1 MRGSNSLNRDVLIM
15 NATSSPSL
23 SIAPGTRF
31 GYHAGPFWR
40 RQARTLVEASEPVNI
55 GAGLHLFVAP
65 NGVGKTT
72 LLRSLAGLSPTLGG
86 SLKVDG
92 RVLYLSDEL
101 KMDEEL
107 KPLALFRSLFKG
119 RALHEAERLAE
130 ILKLNLSCPI
140 GKLSRG
146 NRQKVLLIIAETRL
160 HQTGHSVLLMD
171 EPLSGLDAETREVVT
186 ALWAEASTDALRLV
200 ILHELESVRRA
211 DSLFTIRSGRLHHT
225 GSRKGDSWLETY
237 RTLHQ

>member
-1 MRGSNSLNRDVLIM
+1 MK
-15 NATSSPSL
+15 TSPTPRL
-23 SIAPGTRF
+23 SIGAGTRF
-31 GYHAGPFWR
+31 GYQSGPFWR
-40 RQARTLVEASEPVNI
+40 RQDRTLVQTEDAVSV

-65 NGVGKTT
+65 NGAGKTT
-72 LLRSLAGLSPTLGG
+72 LLRSLAGLSPTLAG
-86 SLKVDG
+86 SLQVDG

-107 KPLALFRSLFKG
+107 KPGALFRALFKG
-119 RALHEAERLAE
+119 RALQEAERLAE

-160 HQTGHSVLLMD
+160 HETGHSVLFMD

-186 ALWAEASTDALRLV
+186 ELWADASETALRLV

-211 DSLFTIRSGRLHHT
+211 DSLFTIRSGRLEHT
-225 GSRKGDSWLETY
+225 ANRQGSSWFDTY
-237 RTLHQ
+237 HALHQ

>member
-1 MRGSNSLNRDVLIM
+1 M

-23 SIAPGTRF
+23 KIAPGTRF
-31 GYHAGPFWR
+31 GYQSGPFWR
-40 RQARTLVEASEPVNI
+40 RQDRTLVQSEDAVSVGP
-55 GAGLHLFVAP
+55 GLHLFVAP

-86 SLKVDG
+86 SLQVEG

-107 KPLALFRSLFKG
+107 KPGALFRSLFKG
-119 RALHEAERLAE
+119 RALQEAQRLAE

-160 HQTGHSVLLMD
+160 LETGHSVLLMD

-186 ALWAEASTDALRLV
+186 ELWADASTTALRLV

-211 DSLFTIRSGRLHHT
+211 DSLFTICSGRLQHT
-225 GSRKGDSWLETY
+225 ATRQGQSWFDTY
-237 RTLHQ
+237 HALHQ

>member
-72 LLRSLAGLSPTLGG
+72 L
-86 SLKVDG
+86 KVDG

-107 KPLALFRSLFKG
+107 KPQALFRSLFKG

-130 ILKLNLSCPI
+130 ILKLNLACPI